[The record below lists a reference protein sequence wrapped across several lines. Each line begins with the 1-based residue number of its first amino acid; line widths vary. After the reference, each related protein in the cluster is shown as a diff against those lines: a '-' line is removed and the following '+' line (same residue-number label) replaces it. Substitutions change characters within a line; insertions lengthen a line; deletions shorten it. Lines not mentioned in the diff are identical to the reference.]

1 MRARG
6 FTLLELLVVM
16 AVIGLVLALMPG
28 FLFRDQPA
36 IDLENAA
43 RAVADGLR
51 QTRSRAMLENRAQT
65 FALDVASR
73 RFRPGDG
80 QPLRQL
86 DRAIALSLLTARSE
100 AIGDV
105 IGRIRF
111 FPDGSATGGRVRLA
125 LEGHEAEVRIDWL
138 TGDVVIDEPG
148 A

>member
-6 FTLLELLVVM
+6 FTLLELLVVI

-36 IDLENAA
+36 IDVENAA

-65 FALDVASR
+65 FALDVESR

-86 DRAIALSLLTARSE
+86 DGTIALSLLTARSE
-100 AIGDV
+100 TVGDA

-111 FPDGSATGGRVRLA
+111 FPDGSTTGGRVRLA
-125 LEGHEAEVRIDWL
+125 IEDHEAEVSIDWL
-138 TGDVVIDEPG
+138 TGDVAIDEPG
-148 A
+148 P